1 MSIVKDVN
9 VNGRTVFDTNNL
21 LVYLTDHLKTGGGKY
36 VAGLGFITDNFLD
49 EIQAVKIA
57 NQKTG
62 GRQFRQ
68 ITIAPSPAGKKL
80 SNETYLNIGVEIGE
94 YYYDLGYQIIIVYHT
109 DTDTPHMHLMPNS
122 VNFRT
127 GKMFSQSKGE
137 LNRFK
142 VHCNHIFAKY
152 GLDMIGKPVE
162 AMMDNVIHD
171 LSEGFDCLELFD
183 EIMADKAS
191 ALADLCDDPSESM
204 PIVKS
209 TTRGQSSGYSP
220 YSYYF
225 SANDPAR
232 NSYLKKS
239 YKKNQEVEYM
249 NNTKNNQNLPAVS
262 VEQLPSLDSTTPGLY
277 VNFGKEVN
285 MTVPKSWSPQQVAE
299 FVNSI
304 DTLPPS
310 EKAYNAKIGDALFT
324 DMKSHGIDAPVGIG
338 SDVKLN
344 LTFDDVMESSI
355 IDVPYSEE

>member
-9 VNGRTVFDTNNL
+9 VNGKTVDDTISL
-21 LVYLTDHLKTGGGKY
+21 LDYLIDGLKTDGGKY
-36 VAGLGFITDNFLD
+36 VGGLGFVTDKYID
-49 EIQAVKIA
+49 EFQSVKIS

-68 ITIAPSPAGKKL
+68 ITIAPSPAG
-80 SNETYLNIGVEIGE
+80 NELTREQYVEIGLRIAN
-94 YYYDLGYQIIIVYHT
+94 YYYERGYQVIVALHL
-109 DTDTPHMHLMPNS
+109 DTDTWHLHLMLNS

-127 GKMFSQSKGE
+127 GKMFSQSKSE

-142 VHCNHIFAKY
+142 AHCNNVFSDF
-152 GLDMIGKPVE
+152 GLDQIRKSVDDMVSNRIYE
-162 AMMDNVIHD
+162 MSN
-171 LSEGFDCLELFD
+171 GFDCLELFD
-183 EIMADKAS
+183 EILADKGT
-191 ALADLCDDPSESM
+191 ALADLCNGSTESNISESTPTM
-204 PIVKS
+204 GFI
-209 TTRGQSSGYSP
+209 P
-220 YSYYF
+220 YTYYF
-225 SANDPAR
+225 GTNVPSANTYIQNKYNNFQEDEHMDTI
-232 NSYLKKS
+232 Y
-239 YKKNQEVEYM
+239 NQE
-249 NNTKNNQNLPAVS
+249 LPAVNA
-262 VEQLPSLDSTTPGLY
+262 EQLPSVNSTTPGLY
-277 VNFGKEVN
+277 IDFGKEVN
-285 MTVPKSWSPQQVAE
+285 MTVPSGWSPQQVSE